1 MRFILISTE
10 KFIAIRNNRTAI
22 RNKIGIIISL
32 IINDNTNTYVKRYC
46 IEFVDF
52 STGHGHRLLSSRHH
66 QIVE

>member
-52 STGHGHRLLSSRHH
+52 KS
-66 QIVE
+66 